1 MGGVQRSG
9 ELFGKQL
16 VAVLLAAFYSYV
28 VTFLILFLLSKCM
41 VIKPTSEEIL
51 DLDMALH
58 GEESYGKHTGRDGP
72 LPRNSK
78 YLPNDDD
85 VGAKSTELDLE
96 IATVGAPSSAR
107 TTSN

>member
-1 MGGVQRSG
+1 MVC
-9 ELFGKQL
+9 
-16 VAVLLAAFYSYV
+16 VCVVCVCAWVVLLATVFFFYIMFNKRSI
-28 VTFLILFLLSKCM
+28 TNICC
-41 VIKPTSEEIL
+41 
-51 DLDMALH
+51 